1 MEALAYTLA
10 EAAKRMHISEPVL
23 RTLVHRPDF
32 PAFRVGKRWMIPD
45 VDLKRWLSDRAAEK
59 AEIEICNDTKEEQA

>member
-1 MEALAYTLA
+1 MEVLAYTLD
-10 EAAKRMHISEPVL
+10 EAAEVLRVSLPTL

-45 VDLKRWLSDRAAEK
+45 ADLKRWLSKMAAER
-59 AEIEICNDTKEEQA
+59 AVIEND